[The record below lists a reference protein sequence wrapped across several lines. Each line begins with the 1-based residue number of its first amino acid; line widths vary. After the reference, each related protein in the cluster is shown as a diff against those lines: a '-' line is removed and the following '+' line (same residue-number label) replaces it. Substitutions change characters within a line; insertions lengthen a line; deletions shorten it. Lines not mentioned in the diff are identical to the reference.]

1 MLARIYSPMGFTN
14 KVDFVY
20 VPFEFGT
27 KRGMGQH
34 L

>member
-1 MLARIYSPMGFTN
+1 MGFTN